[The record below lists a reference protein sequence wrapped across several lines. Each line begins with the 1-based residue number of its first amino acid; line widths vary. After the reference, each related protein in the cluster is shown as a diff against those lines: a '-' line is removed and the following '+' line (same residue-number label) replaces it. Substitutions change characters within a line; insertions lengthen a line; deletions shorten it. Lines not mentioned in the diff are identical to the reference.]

1 MTSSSLQPAKCPPN
15 LSRFSVSAPA
25 NRGYKIQIIG
35 YDQLSAQRESISCA
49 NREMGQSSSYR
60 VIISRGRSQVEVI
73 NVCVR
78 ERDLAGDRVPAA
90 RPGHRNNWL
99 GNFYSNLER
108 KVGPRAQS
116 AERRRS
122 KVETLDTRHIPR
134 RLLRAATPSGSN
146 SEVILL

>member
-1 MTSSSLQPAKCPPN
+1 
-15 LSRFSVSAPA
+15 
-25 NRGYKIQIIG
+25 
-35 YDQLSAQRESISCA
+35 
-49 NREMGQSSSYR
+49 MGQSSSYR

-108 KVGPRAQS
+108 KVGPSLRSGAGVRS
-116 AERRRS
+116 RHWTLHTETTAEGRHTLRVKLRGHLAVERVPVVAPEYRR
-122 KVETLDTRHIPR
+122 
-134 RLLRAATPSGSN
+134 
-146 SEVILL
+146 